1 MIAELLS
8 GWITAIITAS
18 GYAGVFLLMA
28 GESACL
34 PVPSEVVLPFAGY
47 VAFQGNFDLVTVIL
61 ISTLGQLFGALAA
74 YYAGALGG
82 RPFVAKYSRIFDHSH
97 LETAER
103 WFEKWGSK
111 AIFVSRLVPIVRTFI
126 AFPAGLA
133 KMDVKKFAL
142 YTFAGSLPW
151 TAALVYAGF
160 QLGPY
165 WEDIIKFFGELDIVV
180 VFSIIVV
187 LGYFVI
193 KRKRHMK
200 TV

>member
-47 VAFQGNFDLVTVIL
+47 VAFQGNFDLITVIL
-61 ISTLGQLFGALAA
+61 ISTFGQLFGALAA
-74 YYAGALGG
+74 YYAGVLGG
-82 RPFVAKYSRIFDHSH
+82 RVFVVKYSRIFDHGH

-103 WFEKWGSK
+103 WFEKWGAK
-111 AIFVSRLVPIVRTFI
+111 AVFVSRLVPIVRTFI

-160 QLGPY
+160 WLGPY
-165 WEDIIKFFGELDIVV
+165 WDNMFKFFGQLDIAVIAII
-180 VFSIIVV
+180 IIV
-187 LGYFVI
+187 LAYFV
-193 KRKRHMK
+193 RKRR
-200 TV
+200 